1 MTASYLITIILLNVD
16 RPLSWTKIL
25 KGDGLVSAPGA
36 RSGNTVYGSN
46 RAHLVLKVVPRT
58 VLILFDVV
66 RVFTYTRAITMLKE
80 LGKLRL

>member
-25 KGDGLVSAPGA
+25 KGDGLVPVLGA
-36 RSGNTVYGSN
+36 CSREAVCGSTW
-46 RAHLVLKVVPRT
+46 AHLVLKVVPWT

-66 RVFTYTRAITMLKE
+66 RFFTYTGAITMLKE